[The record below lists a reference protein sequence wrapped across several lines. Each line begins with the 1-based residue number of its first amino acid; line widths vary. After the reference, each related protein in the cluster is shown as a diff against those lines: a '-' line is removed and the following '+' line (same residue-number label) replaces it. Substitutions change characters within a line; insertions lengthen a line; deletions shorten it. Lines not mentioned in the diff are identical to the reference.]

1 MPFADNDGV
10 QLYYETEGTG
20 PAVVMTHGIWTDGR
34 DYRLTG
40 WVDGLKDDYK
50 LVIMDMRGH
59 GRSDKPHDPSAYAI
73 ENLIGDILA
82 VTDDAA
88 DEAHYFG
95 YSWGGRIG
103 YGVALEAP
111 HRFKSFIIGGA
122 KAETLTTEQPNLLLN
137 AITGGREA
145 LEELLVAMFPTE
157 WTSLVA
163 LRLEGDMEALAAATE
178 ALVTNFPDFTSRLH
192 AIEQPC
198 LAFCGDQDGNYEGMQ
213 RAEQLI
219 PNASLLTL
227 PGLDH
232 VGGITHSELVLPALR
247 RFLREVSG

>member
-95 YSWGGRIG
+95 YS
-103 YGVALEAP
+103 
-111 HRFKSFIIGGA
+111 
-122 KAETLTTEQPNLLLN
+122 
-137 AITGGREA
+137 
-145 LEELLVAMFPTE
+145 
-157 WTSLVA
+157 
-163 LRLEGDMEALAAATE
+163 
-178 ALVTNFPDFTSRLH
+178 
-192 AIEQPC
+192 
-198 LAFCGDQDGNYEGMQ
+198 
-213 RAEQLI
+213 
-219 PNASLLTL
+219 
-227 PGLDH
+227 
-232 VGGITHSELVLPALR
+232 
-247 RFLREVSG
+247 